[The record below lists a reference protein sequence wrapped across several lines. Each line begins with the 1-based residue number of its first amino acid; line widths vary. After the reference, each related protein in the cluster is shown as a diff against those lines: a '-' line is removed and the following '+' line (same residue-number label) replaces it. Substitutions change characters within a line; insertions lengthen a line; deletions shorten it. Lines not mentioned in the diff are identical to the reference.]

1 MKIASVLFVAALALG
16 SAPCGAAKPAAK
28 APAKVDWSHV
38 VAAAPSGGFVLGN
51 PKARVKLVEYGS
63 LTCPHCRAFDQEGV
77 PTLVGKYVK
86 SGKVSWEFRNYV
98 RDAFDLTA
106 SLIVRCNGSKGFF
119 PLLRGIF
126 NEQPVWEGRIQG
138 TPQAEIDQ
146 AQALPPQRQF
156 IAFAKIA
163 GLQTWA
169 AAHGV
174 PVAKSNLCLTN
185 GKAVGQLV
193 QMHRD
198 AMTQYPDFAGTPTF
212 VIDGSLVKDTYT
224 WDTLEPK
231 LKQALGG

>member
-1 MKIASVLFVAALALG
+1 M
-16 SAPCGAAKPAAK
+16 
-28 APAKVDWSHV
+28 
-38 VAAAPSGGFVLGN
+38 
-51 PKARVKLVEYGS
+51 
-63 LTCPHCRAFDQEGV
+63 
-77 PTLVGKYVK
+77 
-86 SGKVSWEFRNYV
+86 
-98 RDAFDLTA
+98 
-106 SLIVRCNGSKGFF
+106 
-119 PLLRGIF
+119 
-126 NEQPVWEGRIQG
+126 
-138 TPQAEIDQ
+138 
-146 AQALPPQRQF
+146 PPQRQF